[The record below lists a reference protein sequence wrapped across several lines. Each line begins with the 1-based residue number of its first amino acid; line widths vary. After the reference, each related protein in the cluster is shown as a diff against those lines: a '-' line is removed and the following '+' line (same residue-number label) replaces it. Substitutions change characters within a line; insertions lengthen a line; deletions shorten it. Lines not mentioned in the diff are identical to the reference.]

1 MKLLLRLRSATTGS
15 SIILWTGL
23 FLLVLVTS
31 CEDKAKPRALP
42 YYGNYDVYTI
52 EKNGK
57 QINDTVFPKIPFFS
71 YLNQDS
77 VRITSK
83 DLKGKVWIA
92 NFFFTSCPSIC
103 PPMMS
108 QMRRLN
114 VLTND
119 VEKEVQ
125 FISFSID
132 PNNDK
137 PYVLKKYI
145 KNNGIST
152 KNWVLLTG
160 NEKKTH
166 KLGVDHFMVHAKK
179 DAMASGGFAH
189 SDGMVLVDKE
199 GYVRGIYLG
208 TQTPQVDQLNIDLR
222 KLLRIEYGVEC
233 KEK

>member
-1 MKLLLRLRSATTGS
+1 MKFYGWLGLSLLLA
-15 SIILWTGL
+15 L
-23 FLLVLVTS
+23 FS
-31 CEDKAKPRALP
+31 CKDEPKPRALP

-52 EKNGK
+52 EKDGK
-57 QINDTVFPKIPFFS
+57 QIEDTVYPKIPFFS

-77 VRITSK
+77 IKVTSK

-114 VLTND
+114 KLTKD
-119 VEKEVQ
+119 IEGEVQ

-132 PNNDK
+132 PNTDK
-137 PYVLKKYI
+137 PSVLRDYI
-145 KNNGIST
+145 KRNGIST

-166 KLGVDHFMVHAKK
+166 DLGVNHFMVHAKK
-179 DAMASGGFAH
+179 DAMAAGGFAH

-199 GYVRGIYLG
+199 GIVRGIYLG

-222 KLLRIEYGVEC
+222 KLLRIEYGVKC

>member
-1 MKLLLRLRSATTGS
+1 MKA
-15 SIILWTGL
+15 ILCL
-23 FLLVLVTS
+23 FLVLVVVS
-31 CEDKAKPRALP
+31 CKEDPKPRALP
-42 YYGNYDVYTI
+42 YLGNYDVYTK
-52 EKNGK
+52 EKDGEVY
-57 QINDTVFPKIPFFS
+57 NDTVFPKIPFFS

-77 VRITSK
+77 VRVTSK

-114 VLTND
+114 VLTKD
-119 VEKEVQ
+119 LKEEVQ

-132 PNNDK
+132 PKTDK
-137 PYVLKKYI
+137 PHVLKQYI

-152 KNWVLLTG
+152 DNWVLLTG
-160 NEKKTH
+160 DEKRTH
-166 KLGVDHFMVHAKK
+166 DLGVNNFMVHAKK
-179 DAMASGGFAH
+179 DAMSAGGFAH

-199 GYVRGIYLG
+199 GIVRGVYLG
-208 TQTPQVDQLNIDLR
+208 TQTPQVDLLNIDLR
-222 KLLRIEYGVEC
+222 KLLRIEYGVKC

>member
-1 MKLLLRLRSATTGS
+1 MKFYGWL
-15 SIILWTGL
+15 GL
-23 FLLVLVTS
+23 FMLVFTMS
-31 CEDKAKPRALP
+31 CKNEPKPRALP

-52 EKNGK
+52 EKDGK
-57 QINDTVFPKIPFFS
+57 QTNDTVFPKIPFFA

-77 VRITSK
+77 LKVTSK

-114 VLTND
+114 VLTKD

-132 PNNDK
+132 PETDQ
-137 PYVLKKYI
+137 PSVLKDYI
-145 KNNGIST
+145 KRNGIST

-179 DAMASGGFAH
+179 DAMAAGGFAH